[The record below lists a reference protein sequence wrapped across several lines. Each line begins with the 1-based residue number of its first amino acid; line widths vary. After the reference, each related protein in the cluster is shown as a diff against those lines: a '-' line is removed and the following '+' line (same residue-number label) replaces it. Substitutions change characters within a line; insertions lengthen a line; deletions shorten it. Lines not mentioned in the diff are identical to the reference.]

1 MKGFTK
7 YKFKYPNEKFN
18 EKEIDD
24 IKTVH
29 DYAKA
34 LNKQERKNFIKQF
47 DEIAIERIMNEI
59 FDFYNFLAKAI
70 KHNAEPIELY
80 NAIPTNKT
88 ISKDMARK
96 ALITLLDGYGV
107 DTAYFGTEIKESEE
121 ILITFIE
128 QQ

>member
-18 EKEIDD
+18 EKKIDD

-80 NAIPTNKT
+80 NSIPTNKT

-96 ALITLLDGYGV
+96 ALITLLEGYGV